1 MEQYVWHHVLS
12 RLTGLEVRTI
22 ICTCSAIDEA
32 DFLRFF
38 DDFGAKALSLIRAKL
53 QTTSFEVVVDGVRQP
68 HRSHRC
74 LLVKNFTLRTLD
86 DIRQYV
92 RACVLLSVSG

>member
-1 MEQYVWHHVLS
+1 M
-12 RLTGLEVRTI
+12 I
-22 ICTCSAIDEA
+22 ICTCSAISEA

-38 DDFGAKALSLIRAKL
+38 DDFGAEALSLIKSKL

-68 HRSHRC
+68 HRSLHC
-74 LLVKNFTLRTLD
+74 LRVKNFTLRTLD

-92 RACVLLSVSG
+92 RACVPLSVSG

>member
-1 MEQYVWHHVLS
+1 MCFD
-12 RLTGLEVRTI
+12 G
-22 ICTCSAIDEA
+22 SAITHA

-38 DDFGAKALSLIRAKL
+38 DDFGADALSLIKSKL

-68 HRSHRC
+68 HLNLHC
-74 LLVKNFTLRTLD
+74 LRVKNFTLRTLD

-92 RACVLLSVSG
+92 RACVPLSVSG

>member
-1 MEQYVWHHVLS
+1 MS
-12 RLTGLEVRTI
+12 RL
-22 ICTCSAIDEA
+22 TCSAISEA

-38 DDFGAKALSLIRAKL
+38 DNFGAKALSVIRAKL

-68 HRSHRC
+68 HRSHHC

-92 RACVLLSVSG
+92 RACVPLSVSG